1 MKFFSSFMGNALR
14 FLYGKCLEHQTDDWV
29 ESPTTIVSVSALAHD
44 LFNFDITPQV
54 PEGLSNHVVSS
65 KKAQANW
72 YRKISQAWKQAK
84 PPPKTPE
91 EAAMLVIQTL
101 ARHQKDDVEGFLAF
115 YKLPLPD
122 NLVELSTGVPTSLPE
137 GVKFEMETLP
147 IVDPRSVPDG
157 DGLTVYVS
165 TDDPRESSC
174 VPREVQVA
182 AVQRSQ
188 ARAQRNYSR
197 ADALHQE
204 IIDAGYRVIHL
215 QNDEEVLARKYR
227 IRLRGIDGPENAMP
241 YGKEAK
247 EALVKIVQGKCLR
260 LLVYGEDQYGRYVAD
275 VYCNGKFVQA
285 LMLKKGL
292 AWHYT
297 AYDQR
302 KEFAKWEKKA
312 RAKQIGL
319 WASPNPEKPW
329 EWRKADKHKFN
340 FPVPVSTST
349 F

>member
-1 MKFFSSFMGNALR
+1 MGNALR

-157 DGLTVYVS
+157 NGLTVYVS

-182 AVQRSQ
+182 AEQRSQ
-188 ARAQRNYSR
+188 ARAQRDYGR
-197 ADALHQE
+197 TDALHKE
-204 IIDAGYRVIHL
+204 IINAGYRVIRL

-227 IRLRGIDGPENAMP
+227 IRLRGIDAPENEMP

-319 WASPNPEKPW
+319 WASSNPEKPW
-329 EWRKADKHKFN
+329 EWRKDQREGR
-340 FPVPVSTST
+340 
-349 F
+349 